1 MSTAAELEP
10 DVRQAPHLRGGHASA
25 TRGPVL
31 MVSSS
36 GGHLAQLTAL
46 SDWWQAYETVW
57 VTFDT
62 PDARSLLRDQEFIP
76 AYSPTTRN
84 LRNLI
89 RNASLAVSVIRRWR
103 PSVVMSTGAGVAL
116 PFFLLAWALRIPTV
130 YLEVVDRMDS
140 PTLTGRLVRPFAT
153 RMLVQWPEQEQ
164 FYRGAVLTGPVL

>member
-1 MSTAAELEP
+1 
-10 DVRQAPHLRGGHASA
+10 
-25 TRGPVL
+25 

-46 SDWWQAYETVW
+46 SDWWQAYDTVW

-76 AYSPTTRN
+76 AHSPTTRN
-84 LRNLI
+84 VKNLLRNG
-89 RNASLAVSVIRRWR
+89 RLAVEVIRRWR
-103 PSVVMSTGAGVAL
+103 PSVVMSTGAGVAV
-116 PFFLLAWALRIPTV
+116 PFFVLARILRIPTV

-164 FYRGAVLTGPVL
+164 FYRGAVLTGAVL